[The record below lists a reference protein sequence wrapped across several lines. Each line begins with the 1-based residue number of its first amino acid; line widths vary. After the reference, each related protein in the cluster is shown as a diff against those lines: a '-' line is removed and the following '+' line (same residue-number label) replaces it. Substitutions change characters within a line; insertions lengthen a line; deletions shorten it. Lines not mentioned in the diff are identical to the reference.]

1 MDLAVL
7 VISFFVLLFLGIPI
21 AYALC
26 LSALAYMVLFSDVP
40 LIIIGQQM
48 LKGVDSFTLMAIP
61 FFVIAGCLMQSGG
74 ISKRIVD
81 FAKKLVGWMP
91 GGLAVVDIVAS
102 MIFAAMTGAGA
113 ATTAAVGGIM
123 IPSMEEEGYDPG
135 FASAIQTMGGIFGPI
150 IPPSVLM
157 VLYAVASG
165 ESVGDMLLAGL
176 LPGLFLGLVLIVVVV
191 MLCMRKG
198 YRGSGRF
205 SGRAAIKAFGDAF
218 FALLAP
224 VIILG
229 GIYSGFMTPT
239 EASAVCCF
247 YCLLVGLFVY
257 REIKITQVCK
267 VVYDGIKS
275 AAGIMLIVA
284 ATQVFGW
291 VITRAGIPQ
300 TVAEMFTSS
309 ISSPTVFLFAVCL
322 ILLVAGCFIDAV
334 PALLIFAPIFCPT
347 AEAYGINM
355 VHFGVV
361 MVIVLCI
368 GLATPPVGINLYVAS
383 SVGGQPVHKIIPHLP
398 IPLLAIALGTVIVVL
413 VPQITTLLPAL
424 VNG

>member
-1 MDLAVL
+1 MDLVVL
-7 VISFFVLLFLGIPI
+7 VGAFFLLLFLGIPI
-21 AYALC
+21 AFALC
-26 LSALAYMVLFSDVP
+26 ISALAYLVLYSQVP
-40 LIIIGQQM
+40 LIIIAQQM

-61 FFVIAGCLMQSGG
+61 FFVIAGSLMQNGG
-74 ISKRIVD
+74 ISRRIVD
-81 FAKKLVGWMP
+81 FAKKLVGWLP
-91 GGLAVVDIVAS
+91 GGMAVVDIVAS

-135 FASAIQTMGGIFGPI
+135 FASAIQAMGGIFGPI
-150 IPPSVLM
+150 IPPSILM

-176 LPGLFLGLVLIVVVV
+176 LPGLLLGLVLIVVVV
-191 MLCMRKG
+191 FQCIKKG
-198 YRGSGRF
+198 YIGKSKFNAGEALRS
-205 SGRAAIKAFGDAF
+205 FGHAF

-224 VIILG
+224 IIILG
-229 GIYSGFMTPT
+229 GIYSGLVTPT

-247 YCLLVGLFVY
+247 YCLIVGIFIY
-257 REIKITQVCK
+257 REIKITEVCRI
-267 VVYDGIKS
+267 VFDGVKS

-284 ATQVFGW
+284 STQVFGW

-300 TVAEMFTSS
+300 TLAKMFTSS
-309 ISSPTVFLFAVCL
+309 ISSPLMFMFAVCI

-334 PALLIFAPIFCPT
+334 PALLIFAPIFCPS
-347 AEAYGINM
+347 AQAYGINM
-355 VHFGVV
+355 IYFGVI

-398 IPLLAIALGTVIVVL
+398 IPLAAIFLGTVIIVMCPIIVTFLPTVL
-413 VPQITTLLPAL
+413 
-424 VNG
+424 

>member
-1 MDLAVL
+1 M
-7 VISFFVLLFLGIPI
+7 LFLGVPI
-21 AYALC
+21 AFALC
-26 LSALAYMVLFSDVP
+26 TSSLAYLVLFSRVP
-40 LIIIGQQM
+40 VVIVAQQM

-123 IPSMEEEGYDPG
+123 IPSMEEDGYDPG
-135 FASAIQTMGGIFGPI
+135 FASAVQTVAGVFGPI
-150 IPPSVLM
+150 IPPSILM

-165 ESVGDMLLAGL
+165 ASVGDMLLAGL
-176 LPGLFLGLVLIVVVV
+176 VPGLFLGLVLIAVVVWQCV
-191 MLCMRKG
+191 KKG
-198 YRGSGRF
+198 YKGSSAF
-205 SGRAAIKAFGDAF
+205 SLKEAIKSLGEAFW
-218 FALLAP
+218 ALLAP
-224 VIILG
+224 IIILG
-229 GIYSGFMTPT
+229 GIYSGLVTPT
-239 EASAVCCF
+239 EASAICCF
-247 YCLLVGLFVY
+247 YCLFVGIFVY
-257 REIKITQVCK
+257 KEIPIKSVPK
-267 VVYDGIKS
+267 VVYGGVKS

-300 TVAEMFTSS
+300 MVATAFTAS
-309 ISSPTVFLFAVCL
+309 ISNPTLFILAVVF

-347 AEAYGINM
+347 AVAYGLDI
-355 VHFGVV
+355 VYFGVI

-398 IPLLAIALGTVIVVL
+398 WPLLAIALGTIVVIL
-413 VPQITTLLPAL
+413 VPQLTLFLPSII
-424 VNG
+424 